1 MEKLLTVSKNKTG
14 SWLWLRYEL
23 LIAKFRL
30 KLNKVGETTSPFS
43 YGLNQIPYDYT
54 VEVRSRFKGLD
65 LIEFLMNYRR
75 RFMTLYRRQGARPS
89 PGKKK
94 MQKRKMAVWG
104 NLTNSCEKKKKEK
117 WTEKEKRKDVPT
129 HFNAELQR
137 IVRRD
142 KKAFLSD
149 QCKEIEENNRVGKTR
164 DLFKKIRDTKG
175 IFHAKMGLIKDRNC
189 MDLTE
194 TENIRRGARI
204 HRKTV

>member
-1 MEKLLTVSKNKTG
+1 MIQQGPLKLLFSFLGPKDSFKADRVFPRECTDHTKHSLPTTQEKALHTDITRQSILKSDWWYSLPPKMEKLYTVSKNKTG

-94 MQKRKMAVWG
+94 NA
-104 NLTNSCEKKKKEK
+104 KKKNGGL
-117 WTEKEKRKDVPT
+117 RKPY
-129 HFNAELQR
+129 
-137 IVRRD
+137 
-142 KKAFLSD
+142 K
-149 QCKEIEENNRVGKTR
+149 
-164 DLFKKIRDTKG
+164 
-175 IFHAKMGLIKDRNC
+175 
-189 MDLTE
+189 
-194 TENIRRGARI
+194 
-204 HRKTV
+204 